1 MATENNNEN
10 GKVIVG
16 RLWKDRKRTFLGL
29 PWSFTKYSFD
39 EERFYLEKG
48 FFNLKEDEVRLYR
61 IMDLELT
68 RRFTQ
73 RIFNVGTIHVCS
85 SDHSLGEFDIIN
97 VKNPKQVKELLSQTI
112 EIQRDKKRV
121 INREL
126 MSHNCEEDEHDGL
139 LDDIGDME

>member
-16 RLWKDRKRTFLGL
+16 RLWKARNRTFLGL
-29 PWSFTKYSFD
+29 PWRFTKYSFD

-61 IMDLELT
+61 IMDLALT

-73 RIFNVGTIHVCS
+73 RIF
-85 SDHSLGEFDIIN
+85 
-97 VKNPKQVKELLSQTI
+97 KEYF
-112 EIQRDKKRV
+112 K
-121 INREL
+121 
-126 MSHNCEEDEHDGL
+126 
-139 LDDIGDME
+139 